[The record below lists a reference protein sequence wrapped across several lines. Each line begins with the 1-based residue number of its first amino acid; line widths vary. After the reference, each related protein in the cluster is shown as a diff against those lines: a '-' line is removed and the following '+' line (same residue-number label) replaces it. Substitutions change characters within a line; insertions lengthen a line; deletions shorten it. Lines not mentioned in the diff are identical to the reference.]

1 MSMDR
6 GKAEGLKKKGI
17 WALTLLLWAL
27 AAWLLY
33 PLIDLDSVQM
43 ENAKEYLYRSAFGIA
58 LMLIFFGKTVFDLL
72 FPQVTMRKIPLL
84 NTILLTLYAFVLAS
98 GIIYMV
104 LRMIVLYLKS
114 RNSGFLFSTAS
125 SP

>member
-6 GKAEGLKKKGI
+6 KKAEGLKKKGI
-17 WALTLLLWAL
+17 WVLTLVLWGL

-43 ENAKEYLYRSAFGIA
+43 ENAKEYLYRSAFGIV
-58 LMLIFFGKTVFDLL
+58 LMLIFFGKTIFDLL

-114 RNSGFLFSTAS
+114 RNSGFLF
-125 SP
+125 